1 MIIKAA
7 LPLVT
12 AHGGAVTTQQVAR
25 AAGIGEATIFRV
37 FADKE
42 ALLDAVVAEA
52 LRPDTAVAEL
62 AAIDLD
68 QPLADRLVEAAGA
81 LRAHMDRLGAVI
93 GALIASGHPLRQGER
108 PAPASGEPPSGAR
121 EERPA
126 PPGER
131 SAPAQGGPG
140 CRPDMTMPETHE
152 AVAELFGPEADRLRL
167 PPDRL
172 AGAFLGLLFT
182 RQRPAPGTAL
192 STPELV
198 ELFLHGALINHGG
211 KQ

>member
-1 MIIKAA
+1 MIIAAA

-68 QPLADRLVEAAGA
+68 QPLADRLVEAGEA
-81 LRAHMDRLGAVI
+81 LKAHMDRLGAVL
-93 GALIASGHPLRQGER
+93 GALMASGHNR
-108 PAPASGEPPSGAR
+108 APDGPP
-121 EERPA
+121 
-126 PPGER
+126 PPRRGD
-131 SAPAQGGPG
+131 PG
-140 CRPDMTMPETHE
+140 CRPDMSMSETHE
-152 AVAELFGPEADRLRL
+152 AVADLFAPESDRLRL

-182 RQRPAPGTAL
+182 RQRPAPGGAL
-192 STPELV
+192 STRELV
-198 ELFLHGALINHGG
+198 DLFLNGALTTTGG
-211 KQ
+211 NP